1 MLRRSFLAG
10 AAACGLALAIAY
22 FYMERHLGLAP
33 CPLCILDRI
42 VAAAMGLAFFALYFA
57 NGRLWRRTLLVGNI
71 GLAAAGLFFS
81 GRHVWLQRQPLDEA
95 AGCLNN
101 AAADSMLEII
111 RRAFDAHGDCGAVY
125 WQFAGMSIPEQTLL
139 LFLALAALAAWQAAA
154 GWNQ

>member
-1 MLRRSFLAG
+1 MRPARFAFWTALSRRQWGWRFS
-10 AAACGLALAIAY
+10 
-22 FYMERHLGLAP
+22 RS
-33 CPLCILDRI
+33 ILPTD
-42 VAAAMGLAFFALYFA
+42 AF
-57 NGRLWRRTLLVGNI
+57 GGGTLLVGNI

-139 LFLALAALAAWQAAA
+139 MFLALAALAGWQAVA